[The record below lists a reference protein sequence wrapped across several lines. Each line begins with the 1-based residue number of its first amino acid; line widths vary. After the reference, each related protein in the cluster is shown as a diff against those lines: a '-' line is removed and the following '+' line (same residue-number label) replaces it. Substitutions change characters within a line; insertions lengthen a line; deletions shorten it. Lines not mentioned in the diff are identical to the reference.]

1 MQSIH
6 RKNIYCIPIE
16 RTKSEI
22 GQQNTTSTCK
32 TSYNILSLLFAM
44 MQLPMMF
51 LLACILSVT
60 PSNALRNDNYIA
72 GRLLQQPTPTPE
84 PQNDEPHL
92 DDDSLTETF
101 THPVS
106 DYYTNPYFTGNDDED
121 DNGSGKAILEPDPTS
136 PKLSTMTIVWISAG
150 MSIVV
155 LLSLCILLGTVNR
168 KRNQQRVHESMR
180 DTMTAA
186 TTGSTTPAPRWGHHH
201 HHHNSNSH
209 DNVEMAMRPSKSVE
223 RNQQSRHLCDS
234 LSNDRSETDST
245 TSSEDV

>member
-1 MQSIH
+1 M
-6 RKNIYCIPIE
+6 
-16 RTKSEI
+16 
-22 GQQNTTSTCK
+22 
-32 TSYNILSLLFAM
+32 LSLLFAM
-44 MQLPMMF
+44 MQLPMML

-72 GRLLQQPTPTPE
+72 GRFLQQPTPTPE

-92 DDDSLTETF
+92 DDDSLTEPF

-121 DNGSGKAILEPDPTS
+121 DNGSGEAILEPDPTS
-136 PKLSTMTIVWISAG
+136 PKLSPVTIVWISAG
-150 MSIVV
+150 ISIVV
-155 LLSLCILLGTVNR
+155 LLSLCILMGTVNR
-168 KRNQQRVHESMR
+168 KRNQQRVQESMR

-186 TTGSTTPAPRWGHHH
+186 TTGSTTPEPRASPSPFRFFAVVNIRQWCRWGHHH
-201 HHHNSNSH
+201 HHNNNNNNNNSH

-223 RNQQSRHLCDS
+223 RNQQSRHLCDLCDS